1 MAKHIFDVH
10 KSETRQ
16 LVADQ
21 LREIADEMAAGSLVL
36 AYEEQHEPT
45 EVAEPVDI
53 TLDLTKGRH
62 RMDLMIH
69 LSWPLAG
76 HEPD

>member
-16 LVADQ
+16 LVAGQ
-21 LREIADEMAAGSLVL
+21 LREIADELAEGSLDL

-45 EVAEPVDI
+45 EVSEPVDI
-53 TLDLTKGRH
+53 TVDLTKGRH
-62 RMDLMIH
+62 RMDLVIH

-76 HEPD
+76 HEPG